1 MSMDFPAQMDT
12 AAISAALP
20 ESAVPAL
27 IRGFAILDLISQS
40 PGLDFTSIHSRL
52 GLPKSSTHNLLV
64 TLCRLRV
71 LQQQSDRSYVLGL
84 RLTELGTFAA
94 GQRFIEKESVPLLR
108 ALARE
113 ERLTC
118 HLGVR
123 EGREAVYLSKCE
135 SDQPIKIDSWVG
147 KRFPLHSSAL
157 GKALLAWLPPHEL
170 ARAIDDIA
178 WDKRTTNTIGAPDDL
193 QAHLALVRAQGYA
206 TDDEENIT
214 NIRCVAAPVFDL
226 KGGVV
231 AAISATGT
239 VLQLDKARF
248 EQLALRLITVSSEIS
263 RRSFGTKDDDR
274 KTLRNPRSA

>member
-1 MSMDFPAQMDT
+1 MN
-12 AAISAALP
+12 AALP

-27 IRGFAILDLISQS
+27 IRGFAILDLISHS

-64 TLCRLRV
+64 TLCRLGV

-135 SDQPIKIDSWVG
+135 SDQPIKVDSWVG

-170 ARAIDDIA
+170 NRAIDEID
-178 WDKRTTNTIGAPDDL
+178 WDKRTTNTIGRPEDL
-193 QAHLALVRAQGYA
+193 QSHLALVRAQGFA

-214 NIRCVAAPVFDL
+214 SIRCVAAPVFDL

-231 AAISATGT
+231 AAISAIGT

-248 EQLALRLITVSSEIS
+248 DQLAPRLIAVASEIS
-263 RRSFGTKDDDR
+263 RRSFGTKDDER
-274 KTLRNPRSA
+274 RTLRTSRSA